1 MGFFK
6 IFYLCFCSILPYEE
20 VAFRWR
26 WKALT
31 YFFAL
36 CLISFCGTFIGTRGF
51 VEKVCRDI
59 IEPISKQMELIK
71 VKDGKIDLESPVEL
85 KSSNGAVLGL
95 VSSEYLDAR
104 QARDLLFAAEKD
116 RFSIYFAEGSEFS
129 IPFSDL
135 NLVNGPLS
143 EGFMGTDSFVNV
155 VYPLFILAATFSMN
169 IFYLAIL
176 SLATFILS
184 FAHVPNFGYAR
195 SIRLTLVAMTPAIL
209 FNFLLLIFGGE
220 ELPSYVFTILSM
232 AIVYFVLRKFQRSE
246 IQDY

>member
-1 MGFFK
+1 
-6 IFYLCFCSILPYEE
+6 
-20 VAFRWR
+20 
-26 WKALT
+26 
-31 YFFAL
+31 
-36 CLISFCGTFIGTRGF
+36 
-51 VEKVCRDI
+51 
-59 IEPISKQMELIK
+59 
-71 VKDGKIDLESPVEL
+71 
-85 KSSNGAVLGL
+85 
-95 VSSEYLDAR
+95 
-104 QARDLLFAAEKD
+104 
-116 RFSIYFAEGSEFS
+116 
-129 IPFSDL
+129 
-135 NLVNGPLS
+135 
-143 EGFMGTDSFVNV
+143 
-155 VYPLFILAATFSMN
+155 MN